1 MWRVSPAS
9 TGFVFH
15 SQTRP
20 LTPTESSSPVS
31 VRRDLV
37 TDWPFSPRCS
47 PPRITATQLRFDTAR
62 LFTAQKRTPTVLS
75 PRLLRRTG
83 ADLQSALD
91 ERQPPMNGME
101 LDLSTSYQTHARS
114 RSQTRSSSKALAGRA
129 GAPSANGHRQFLKS
143 GDALRVLIEEET
155 MAGSWQDR
163 RSAPNGSWLFA
174 ASPVTFHASPC
185 HQFLNDWAI

>member
-75 PRLLRRTG
+75 PRLLRRTS
-83 ADLQSALD
+83 ADLQSALG
-91 ERQPPMNGME
+91 EWQPVMNALAPDRRPGC
-101 LDLSTSYQTHARS
+101 QAHAQS
-114 RSQTRSSSKALAGRA
+114 RSQTQPSPKALAGRA
-129 GAPSANGHRQFLKS
+129 GAPPTMGACRWPHLSLFTLSPLQRFHLSTFL
-143 GDALRVLIEEET
+143 
-155 MAGSWQDR
+155 
-163 RSAPNGSWLFA
+163 LFN
-174 ASPVTFHASPC
+174 PFNP
-185 HQFLNDWAI
+185 

>member
-75 PRLLRRTG
+75 PRLLRRTS
-83 ADLQSALD
+83 ADLQSALGA
-91 ERQPPMNGME
+91 RPIVMNALE
-101 LDLSTSYQTHARS
+101 PDRSASCQTLAAS
-114 RSQTRSSSKALAGRA
+114 RSQT
-129 GAPSANGHRQFLKS
+129 GAPAQPGACDLPFHFSRITLHIGWVAFAPPGPPAEKFPNNLKIII
-143 GDALRVLIEEET
+143 DAR
-155 MAGSWQDR
+155 
-163 RSAPNGSWLFA
+163 P
-174 ASPVTFHASPC
+174 
-185 HQFLNDWAI
+185 